1 MQQIGPYKIQQTL
14 GRGGMGVVLKA
25 LDVTLQRAVAI
36 KLLAPELA
44 QNREVVE
51 RFLREARAMA
61 RINDPNV
68 VQVYGADEQD
78 SQPYMAMEFVDGAD
92 LSQIL
97 KTQGKQRAEVAVEWI
112 RQAALGT
119 QAAHDVGLLHRD
131 IKLSNLMLSQRGVIK
146 VADFGIALAHMEQ
159 ATRLTGTGGVIGT
172 PGYLAP
178 EVCLGAAAGPRSD
191 VYALGVAL
199 FELLSGRRPFVG
211 DTPMAI
217 MMQAV
222 DQQAPDVRTTA
233 ADIDENLAA
242 ILTHA
247 LAKSPEQRIASCA
260 EFAGLLTAWQHGQR
274 ASSADSAQQSA
285 QMLDAARNSAK
296 NVRTA
301 STGRFAS
308 FKRLNLLAASRR
320 PLWLMLPVLGAFA
333 LSFYAQY
340 WFGSGLYADLGKA
353 ANENYG
359 VDHFAWIKRWLLFT
373 GAASVLAY
381 ATFSYWFLRC
391 YEFIVQARS
400 DSTAALKPK
409 DARLALL
416 LISTPLLQL
425 YFSFRLFQALQRP
438 IVASAPTLE
447 STPATPQFAQ
457 TAVQQGPL
465 QTVTEPSAPAQ
476 SNTLLWLWW
485 MSFYASLALST
496 LAWYLLPS
504 HWSGGQHMS
513 YAFTLELFARGLW
526 MLATILAAALML
538 HISWRI
544 ARVFKAG
551 S

>member
-1 MQQIGPYKIQQTL
+1 
-14 GRGGMGVVLKA
+14 
-25 LDVTLQRAVAI
+25 
-36 KLLAPELA
+36 
-44 QNREVVE
+44 
-51 RFLREARAMA
+51 
-61 RINDPNV
+61 
-68 VQVYGADEQD
+68 
-78 SQPYMAMEFVDGAD
+78 
-92 LSQIL
+92 
-97 KTQGKQRAEVAVEWI
+97 
-112 RQAALGT
+112 
-119 QAAHDVGLLHRD
+119 
-131 IKLSNLMLSQRGVIK
+131 MLSQRGVIK

-178 EVCLGAAAGPRSD
+178 EVCLGSAAGPRSD

-199 FELLSGRRPFVG
+199 FELLSGRRPFIG

-222 DQQAPDVRTTA
+222 DQQAPDVRTLA
-233 ADIDENLAA
+233 AHIDENLAA

-247 LAKSPEQRIASCA
+247 LAKTPEQRIASCA
-260 EFAGLLTAWQHGQR
+260 DFASLLTAWQQQQR
-274 ASSADSAQQSA
+274 TSSTDSVQQSA

-296 NVRTA
+296 NFRA
-301 STGRFAS
+301 GSSTGRFAS
-308 FKRLNLLAASRR
+308 FKRLNLLATSRR

-340 WFGSGLYADLGKA
+340 WFASGLYAELGKA
-353 ANENYG
+353 ASDYYG
-359 VDHFAWIKRWLLFT
+359 VDPFAWIKRWLLFT

-381 ATFSYWFLRC
+381 AAFSYWWLRC
-391 YEFIVQARS
+391 YEFVVQARA
-400 DSTAALKPK
+400 DSAHALKPK

-416 LISTPLLQL
+416 LMSTPLLQL

-438 IVASAPTLE
+438 IVASTQSLE
-447 STPATPQFAQ
+447 STPEAPQLAQ
-457 TAVQQGPL
+457 TAVQQTPV
-465 QTVTEPSAPAQ
+465 QNPPIQSTPAQ

-485 MSFYASLALST
+485 ISFYASLALST
-496 LAWYLLPS
+496 LAWYLLPGR
-504 HWSGGQHMS
+504 WSGGQQMS

-544 ARVFKAG
+544 AKVFKLA